1 YTGTKRQ
8 GDRLLTL
15 DQPTADLLWVR
26 LHAPLAD
33 VLGSHGATSTPLGFG
48 VSGQWSLAGINPAM
62 RVNAHTS
69 TSSFFGPHYDAQ
81 RVASGHE
88 RALFSVIVYLNENEF
103 EAGETAFHFP
113 KKTEVDTYGMTVDE
127 EIAARGGLAA
137 GYTTRQVVPKV
148 GRAVVFSQHVLHEAL
163 HATSASDKL
172 ARYVLRTDIMV
183 TRPPQPYKV
192 PLSERPS
199 YNLVLEYFRR
209 AQQHELQ
216 GELEAAGDLYERCL
230 AIRYRFPA
238 SDDEDG
244 SQDTLIRTT
253 TPLDVIPPPVLE
265 LVGLFLD
272 GSSLQSLVL
281 AFPAMHWLQVATTAW
296 AKSLVEALSQ
306 DTPLPFGAPVQTDM
320 DVLDDLSSIVASSD
334 SIEGTALWTAMHS
347 AVFFDAN
354 VDGCCR
360 VAALKTFFALGHTI
374 HANHDVDAVPSYY
387 CVNFDPETHETT
399 VVERNHV
406 LTAAFHNLPCFGAVF
421 TVETDTDLDMLDD
434 NTRDN
439 VVEETFQDNVD
450 RRYMMAAFGIEGI
463 GRDVVGAAAEYYR
476 ATVLS
481 GPFSELPTDELS
493 KMAAHHGAMGAV
505 AFGKR
510 KAPLAA
516 ELPPAKRALLP
527 HATTFEGFRRISFEG
542 PKESWKEPLATHG
555 INRLVFDF
563 ARASLAV
570 VEVASDEEAY
580 KNCRGACPKFSWAD
594 EVHDRFPD
602 VDRVRHFI
610 VHVGVVAD
618 APAYGGFSHASYSTL
633 SEGIKVDHIH
643 LDHVHLRVL
652 YAANGSVYMISTY
665 GGIAAL

>member
-1 YTGTKRQ
+1 MEATWEMDSSDEDDSSDTSTSTTQVRVTASDVVGVDGFLHASYFDPTKYLRTRDGLTQTRTSLISAINAPSSDGATSSLPPHTITASDVHVNQAHRLELLVLDHVLTADECAAIVSQAKTMTMNSLTHSYTGTKRQ

-360 VAALKTFFALGHTI
+360 VAALKTFFALGHT
-374 HANHDVDAVPSYY
+374 
-387 CVNFDPETHETT
+387 
-399 VVERNHV
+399 
-406 LTAAFHNLPCFGAVF
+406 
-421 TVETDTDLDMLDD
+421 
-434 NTRDN
+434 
-439 VVEETFQDNVD
+439 
-450 RRYMMAAFGIEGI
+450 
-463 GRDVVGAAAEYYR
+463 
-476 ATVLS
+476 
-481 GPFSELPTDELS
+481 
-493 KMAAHHGAMGAV
+493 
-505 AFGKR
+505 
-510 KAPLAA
+510 
-516 ELPPAKRALLP
+516 
-527 HATTFEGFRRISFEG
+527 
-542 PKESWKEPLATHG
+542 
-555 INRLVFDF
+555 
-563 ARASLAV
+563 
-570 VEVASDEEAY
+570 
-580 KNCRGACPKFSWAD
+580 
-594 EVHDRFPD
+594 
-602 VDRVRHFI
+602 
-610 VHVGVVAD
+610 
-618 APAYGGFSHASYSTL
+618 
-633 SEGIKVDHIH
+633 
-643 LDHVHLRVL
+643 
-652 YAANGSVYMISTY
+652 
-665 GGIAAL
+665 